1 MSGFY
6 RVERSSSAS
15 GLTDYYT
22 VVFGHGEDATEI
34 GSAWKDHDLCS
45 DICDL
50 MNDAFEA
57 GQEHASDNE
66 LPDNAEEVK
75 LVAFFRSPEGDALG
89 RAGDYDN
96 LSPAATAIR
105 TIRTIR
111 TQNAELLAAI
121 TECRDAFVQWDI
133 VPADRCRSLRKML
146 GAAIEKATP

>member
-1 MSGFY
+1 MTPQNQVANLNKPFY
-6 RVERSSSAS
+6 RVERSADVS

-34 GSAWKDHDLCS
+34 GSAWKDHELCS

-57 GQEHASDNE
+57 GQEHAP
-66 LPDNAEEVK
+66 PDNAEEAK

-96 LSPAATAIR
+96 LSPAETAIR
-105 TIRTIR
+105 AMR
-111 TQNAELLAAI
+111 AA
-121 TECRDAFVQWDI
+121 A
-133 VPADRCRSLRKML
+133 K
-146 GAAIEKATP
+146 